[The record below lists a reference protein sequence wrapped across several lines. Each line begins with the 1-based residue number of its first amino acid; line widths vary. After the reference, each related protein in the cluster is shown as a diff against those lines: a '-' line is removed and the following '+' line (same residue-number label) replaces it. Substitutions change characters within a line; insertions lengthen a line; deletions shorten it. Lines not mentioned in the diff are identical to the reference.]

1 MGMSKKPLG
10 QPDYSRSNLAE
21 PLGHVPWGLCGNRE
35 DHKPHLCVGSPVG
48 DFFCTAR
55 QQDRPPYSR
64 ERKRD
69 ALG

>member
-1 MGMSKKPLG
+1 MEQPTPKPKDRRPALG
-10 QPDYSRSNLAE
+10 E
-21 PLGHVPWGLCGNRE
+21 PLMHVPWGLCGNRS
-35 DHKPHLCVGSPVG
+35 DHEPHLCIGSPVG

-55 QQDRPPYSR
+55 QQDRLPYSR